1 MPQILTKCIR
11 GVQLQPPSSKNT
23 LLYFSAT
30 FPEIAE
36 FNKINRND
44 EDETALID

>member
-1 MPQILTKCIR
+1 MPQILTKRIR
-11 GVQLQPPSSKNT
+11 GVQRRPLGSKNT

-30 FPEIAE
+30 LPEIAE

-44 EDETALID
+44 EYETALID

>member
-1 MPQILTKCIR
+1 MPQILTKHIR
-11 GVQLQPPSSKNT
+11 GVQLQPSSSKNT

-44 EDETALID
+44 EGETALID